1 MKLNRIAPLR
11 GARGLDCR
19 SKSPKKFLT
28 GYETGHLLTEE
39 FSSAQKEKHLS
50 GYRRDYSTESLV
62 KYSSNHG
69 SAVKTFEQKE
79 PISPYNS
86 GNKQPLGQKRVSYDI
101 NIDPNTNI
109 NRNLAMKYYSNE
121 RTYK

>member
-1 MKLNRIAPLR
+1 MSRIAPLR

-39 FSSAQKEKHLS
+39 YNSAQKEKNHS
-50 GYRRDYSTESLV
+50 GYRRDYSTDSLV
-62 KYSSNHG
+62 KNNSNRE
-69 SAVKTFEQKE
+69 SAVKNSEQKE
-79 PISPYNS
+79 GISPYNS
-86 GNKQPLGQKRVSYDI
+86 GVKQPLGQKRVSYDI
-101 NIDPNTNI
+101 NFDPNSSI